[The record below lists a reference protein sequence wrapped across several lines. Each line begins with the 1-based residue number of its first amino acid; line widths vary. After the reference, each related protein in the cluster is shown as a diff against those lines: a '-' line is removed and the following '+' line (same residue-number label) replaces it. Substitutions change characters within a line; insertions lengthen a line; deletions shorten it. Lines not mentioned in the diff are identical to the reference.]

1 MQVCPP
7 DHPDA
12 EMALS
17 RYRTLSSSPQAA
29 LLSVSPHTGR
39 MHQIRV
45 HLAHLGRPIAG
56 DPRYG
61 GALVLGGEAVPRLM
75 LHAQSLSFAHPSG
88 GERRIIA
95 EPPADFIRVAS
106 AAQLAITPG

>member
-7 DHPDA
+7 EHPDA
-12 EMALS
+12 ETALS
-17 RYRTLSSSPQAA
+17 RYRTLSRSAQAA

-45 HLAHLGRPIAG
+45 HLAHLGHPIAG

-61 GALVLGGEAVPRLM
+61 GALVLGGAGVPRLM
-75 LHAQSLSFAHPSG
+75 LHAQSLTFAHPSG
-88 GERRIIA
+88 GERRITA
-95 EPPADFIRVAS
+95 EPPADFIGVAS
-106 AAQLAITPG
+106 AAELDITPR